1 MKFYELSIEEQINTL
16 DENSGKMNR
25 LGVSRRALHYLSAEA
40 GRVSVLNHKIGFQ
53 LNTILLIAIDYLRE
67 KSYADIDFIAGAEW
81 AADQIEAEKKD
92 AAEKIN
98 QLVLEN
104 NRLSAALARL
114 TEHIAELQKTLEK

>member
-1 MKFYELSIEEQINTL
+1 MITKEQI
-16 DENSGKMNR
+16 EAAA
-25 LGVSRRALHYLSAEA
+25 RRYES
-40 GRVSVLNHKIGFQ
+40 
-53 LNTILLIAIDYLRE
+53 DCLRQDL
-67 KSYADIDFIAGAEW
+67 SYADVDFAAGAEW

-114 TEHIAELQKTLEK
+114 TEHIAELQKTLEKLNYAD